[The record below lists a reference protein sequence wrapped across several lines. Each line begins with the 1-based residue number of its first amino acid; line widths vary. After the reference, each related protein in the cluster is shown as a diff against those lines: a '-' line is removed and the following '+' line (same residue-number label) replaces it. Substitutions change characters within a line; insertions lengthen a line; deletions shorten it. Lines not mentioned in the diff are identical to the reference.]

1 MLPVVYPIRL
11 DVSKPGSDVCV
22 YVKKGESQSRKLAIS
37 LFRGNEPITLDPDTM
52 LAVIRAEKPDGTRV
66 FNECVVTPTG
76 AEIVLTTQMI
86 AVLGTVNCE
95 LNIYNAEDVALYS
108 PWFGVEVLDT
118 LYSDEEI
125 ESEDE
130 FTALTENLSR
140 IKNIVNTEEERKAA
154 EADRVASEAARKAA
168 ESERLENEAARV
180 EAETARIE
188 ENAAMKE
195 IVGAV
200 QESYE
205 NGDFIGTIEINEVN
219 TGEPGTQVII
229 ENIGTPQHAILNIT
243 IPRGIDGTGAGDMM
257 KSTYDA
263 DNSGVVDNAER
274 LAGKLPNELI
284 SINGTTG
291 DSFTLNAE
299 NLAYT
304 ESATIAEGIAAVEQG
319 VAENATALSGKAAKA
334 QTFYA
339 DILAA
344 AWSTEAPYTQTVV
357 VADMGQPTAPPLAG
371 VFLSDDSVTA
381 ALEQEAWNAVSRV
394 DVGSGSVTV
403 TCFDALPETDFTLRL
418 VVIG

>member
-1 MLPVVYPIRL
+1 MLPIVYPIRL

-22 YVKKGESQSRKLAIS
+22 YVKKGESRSRKLAIS

-154 EADRVASEAARKAA
+154 EADRVASEAERKAA
-168 ESERLENEAARV
+168 ESERSKNEEARV
-180 EAETARIE
+180 AAETARIE
-188 ENAAMKE
+188 ENTVMKE

-205 NGDFIGTIEINEVN
+205 NGDFVGTIEINEVR
-219 TGEPGTQVII
+219 TGEPGSQVVI
-229 ENIGTPQHAILNIT
+229 ENVGTPQHAILNIT
-243 IPRGIDGTGAGDMM
+243 IPRGIDGGGSGDMV
-257 KSTYDA
+257 KSTYDK

-274 LAGKLPNELI
+274 LGGKLPNELI
-284 SINGTTG
+284 TVNGKGGTDITLSGSDIKVSSG
-291 DSFTLNAE
+291 DTVDQVVAAVSQAISE
-299 NLAYT
+299 NMQ
-304 ESATIAEGIAAVEQG
+304 AVEQ
-319 VAENATALSGKAAKA
+319 KAAKA
-334 QTFYA
+334 KTIRFTLSRSGWT
-339 DILAA
+339 D
-344 AWSTEAPYTQTVV
+344 STPYTQTV
-357 VADMGQPTAPPLAG
+357 ALAELTNVDH
-371 VFLSDDSVTA
+371 VFATVDSSANSKKKAWNLVSELDAAVGSVTA
-381 ALEQEAWNAVSRV
+381 VCSESIPTTDIPVRLEVFN
-394 DVGSGSVTV
+394 
-403 TCFDALPETDFTLRL
+403 
-418 VVIG
+418 